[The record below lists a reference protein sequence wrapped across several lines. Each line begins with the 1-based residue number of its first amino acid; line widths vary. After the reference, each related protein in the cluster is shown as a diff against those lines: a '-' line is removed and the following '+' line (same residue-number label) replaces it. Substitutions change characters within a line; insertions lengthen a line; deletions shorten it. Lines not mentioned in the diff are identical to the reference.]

1 MGRIAEQA
9 FTSPRSWSSGCGPI
23 TIPERNQEA
32 ILYLQELT
40 STLLIQKLVQV
51 HLRGNTSC
59 DYQVISLPLSIY
71 KFPLTISYQL
81 PCVAGHRVLHWV
93 VIGINTTHPQ
103 EVPLL
108 EDNSLRQLEELLS
121 I

>member
-1 MGRIAEQA
+1 MVA
-9 FTSPRSWSSGCGPI
+9 F

-32 ILYLQELT
+32 TLYLQELA
-40 STLLIQKLVQV
+40 STLLIQQLVQV
-51 HLRGNTSC
+51 RLTGNTSR
-59 DYQVISLPLSIY
+59 DYQGFQQFLSIY

-81 PCVAGHRVLHWV
+81 LFDVGHRVLYRV
-93 VIGINTTHPQ
+93 VIGIDTTHPQ

-108 EDNSLRQLEELLS
+108 EDNSLRQLEELHP